1 MDYRRAAGTG
11 EAGMRVASWN
21 PEEFAP
27 QILSGAMERIEK
39 AAIVVRDA
47 ARAKMTGF
55 KHTWKEHGP
64 YSTGKYHGQI
74 WTARDYNALKETI
87 RVTKKKEMY
96 EGSGFRVAKDMNV
109 WILAG
114 QYRTWYAVQVEFG
127 RGEWRG
133 KPHPFL
139 RPAFRESMSQIKSI
153 IENG

>member
-1 MDYRRAAGTG
+1 
-11 EAGMRVASWN
+11 MRVANWN

-27 QILSGAMERIEK
+27 EILSNCMERIEK
-39 AAIVVRDA
+39 AAYVVRDA

-64 YSTGKYHGQI
+64 YKTGAYHGQI

-87 RVTKKKEMY
+87 RVTKKKETGIEAGVGY
-96 EGSGFRVAKDMNV
+96 KVAQDMNV
-109 WILAG
+109 WIMAG
-114 QYRTWYAVQVEFG
+114 NYKTWYAVQVEKG

-139 RPAFRESMSQIKSI
+139 RPAFRESMDRIKSI
-153 IENG
+153 VENG

>member
-1 MDYRRAAGTG
+1 
-11 EAGMRVASWN
+11 MRVASWN

-27 QILSGAMERIEK
+27 EILSNCMERIEK

-55 KHTWKEHGP
+55 KYTWKEHGP
-64 YSTGKYHGQI
+64 YKTGAYRGQI
-74 WTARDYNALKETI
+74 WTARDYDALKATI
-87 RVTKKKEMY
+87 RVTKKKET
-96 EGSGFRVAKDMNV
+96 GIGAGVGFKAAKDMNV

-114 QYRTWYAVQVEFG
+114 QFKTWYAIQVEFG
-127 RGEWRG
+127 RGEWKG

-139 RPAFRESMSQIKSI
+139 RPAFNESMGKIKSI

>member
-1 MDYRRAAGTG
+1 MKI
-11 EAGMRVASWN
+11 ASLK

-27 QILSGAMERIEK
+27 EILSGAMERIEK

-87 RVTKKKEMY
+87 RVTKKKET
-96 EGSGFRVAKDMNV
+96 GLTGGFGYKAAKDMNV

-114 QYRTWYAVQVEFG
+114 QFKTWYAVQVEFG
-127 RGEWRG
+127 RGEWKG

-139 RPAFRESMSQIKSI
+139 RPAFNESMGKIKSI